1 MPVTILLADDHA
13 IVRQGLRALLETREE
28 FQVIG
33 EAGDGIEALD
43 QVERLHPQITILD
56 IMMPGLNGLEVARQI
71 HTKTK
76 VIMLSMYKDEGYVAT
91 ALQNGAMAFVLKDST
106 STDLIAAIQ
115 SVLQGRRYLCQPFT
129 EEKTRSYQEKFTS
142 TDHPSL
148 DQLTNRER
156 QVLQMVA
163 EGFTTAEIAL
173 KLHISPRTVEIH
185 RAHLYEKLGFH
196 SQADLTR
203 FAIQQGMIKI

>member
-13 IVRQGLRALLETREE
+13 IVRQGLRALLETSDE
-28 FQVIG
+28 FEVVG

-43 QVERLHPQITILD
+43 QVEKLKPQITILD

-71 HTKTK
+71 HARTK
-76 VIMLSMYKDEGYVAT
+76 VIILSMYKDESYVAT
-91 ALQNGAMAFVLKDST
+91 ALQNGAMAFVLKDAT

-115 SVLQGRRYLCQPFT
+115 SVLSGRRYLCRPFT
-129 EEKTRSYQEKFTS
+129 EEKIKYYQEKFSS
-142 TDHPSL
+142 TARPAL
-148 DQLTNRER
+148 EQLTNRER

-163 EGFTTAEIAL
+163 EGFSTAETAL

-185 RAHLYEKLGFH
+185 RAHIYEKLGFH

-203 FAIQQGMIKI
+203 FAIQQGMIKV